1 MRNNEKNEKYII
13 STQNLQKSHGT
24 RIRVRDLSLRVPKA
38 SVYGFLGPNGA
49 GKTTTLKLLLG
60 LIHPDKGNVWF
71 FGEKM
76 NERNRLQ
83 ILRHTGSLIE
93 GPSFYGHLT
102 GLENLQ
108 IIAKLKGVSS
118 DEISK
123 VLETVRLTS
132 QKNKKVKHYSLG
144 MKQRLGIAM
153 ALLGNP
159 EILILDEPT
168 NGLDPAGIQ
177 EIRELIKELART
189 RSITIIIS
197 SHILSEIEQMADHVG
212 IIYRG
217 ELIFQGSLS
226 ELENQG
232 GNLEEVFLSLT
243 GGAES
248 L

>member
-13 STQNLQKSHGT
+13 STENLQKSHGT

>member
-1 MRNNEKNEKYII
+1 MNNCEKNNKYVIM
-13 STQNLQKSHGT
+13 TENLQKSYGSQ
-24 RIRVRDLSLRVPKA
+24 IRVKDLSLCVPKA

-60 LIHPDKGNVWF
+60 LIHPDRGNVWF

-76 NERNRLQ
+76 NKRNRLQ

-108 IIAKLKGVSS
+108 IIAKLKGVPSK
-118 DEISK
+118 EITRA
-123 VLETVRLTS
+123 LETVRLTS
-132 QKNKKVKHYSLG
+132 QKDKKVKHYSLG

-177 EIRELIKELART
+177 EIRALIKELART
-189 RSITIIIS
+189 RSMTIIIS

-217 ELIFQGSLS
+217 ELIFQGLLS